1 MALPPPFPIAL
12 PLLVVASCDA
22 PGLAL
27 SWAGGL
33 PFECRIPTEPA
44 IPVPTLYVVFAAT
57 VAVHT
62 QQSEFTLSTSNYR
75 SRYYWECPTCCRTCR
90 SCEVICI
97 TENRQNKS
105 FSVNA
110 LLSSLNPQVISL
122 RYKLYFWISQRYS
135 HIVSPATDYVIGS
148 FGCYSLNSSFHY
160 L

>member
-1 MALPPPFPIAL
+1 VDNSGHPSKSLRYFSGRTGVPPKA
-12 PLLVVASCDA
+12 VVPRTASDD
-22 PGLAL
+22 
-27 SWAGGL
+27 
-33 PFECRIPTEPA
+33 R
-44 IPVPTLYVVFAAT
+44 VAAT